1 MRALTRPDLYYTI
14 FTSVTV
20 AINNNK
26 NNHGNDP
33 NNYYVKWKESVVGE
47 VRLDIR
53 AIYSDIKITR
63 SKDVL
68 YILTKILF
76 A

>member
-20 AINNNK
+20 AINNNN